1 GKPTQR
7 VDKWAPRDGQHDD
20 PRDADKHHVGIH
32 QKPAGHGFF
41 SQHIIEAHWRVP
53 VGLGTEF
60 GDPGNRK
67 DYQQPAEDKPADIDQ
82 QAQGISPVGFARIGG
97 GFIAPPRSTGAFV
110 VLRPLRVLAR
120 PSCRVRTHRPPLRS
134 CWGWAV
140 YKSWYIP
147 PASNSCSWDPC
158 STTLP

>member
-1 GKPTQR
+1 SK
-7 VDKWAPRDGQHDD
+7 RDWSSDVCSSD
-20 PRDADKHHVGIH
+20 LKTA
-32 QKPAGHGFF
+32 
-41 SQHIIEAHWRVP
+41 
-53 VGLGTEF
+53 
-60 GDPGNRK
+60 
-67 DYQQPAEDKPADIDQ
+67 ADIDQ

-134 CWGWAV
+134 CWVWAV

-147 PASNSCSWDPC
+147 PASNSWSWDPC
-158 STTLP
+158 SKIGRASCRERVE

>member
-1 GKPTQR
+1 GLPICWYMMHCNAMIYSITGIIMLTISWRPFISTQR

-20 PRDADKHHVGIH
+20 PGDAVEHHVGIH

-67 DYQQPAEDKPADIDQ
+67 D
-82 QAQGISPVGFARIGG
+82 
-97 GFIAPPRSTGAFV
+97 
-110 VLRPLRVLAR
+110 
-120 PSCRVRTHRPPLRS
+120 
-134 CWGWAV
+134 
-140 YKSWYIP
+140 
-147 PASNSCSWDPC
+147 
-158 STTLP
+158 